1 MPKDAAQQQQKLVDK
16 INSLTLSFAKAV
28 GRHQK
33 DKSDNLVVSPYNA
46 LSCLTMVSEGAAGN
60 TRKEMDKALHKA
72 NDAQELSALNEEIL
86 NANKGHVD
94 LKTANGVW
102 VNKDILELNE
112 TFADDLKKLFG
123 ADISAEDFSPATV
136 NKINTWAGDNT
147 NQLIKKVLDQLD
159 EGDAAVLASALY
171 FKGEWTHKFDKT
183 KTEEKNFT
191 TDDGVSSVTPTMQ
204 QWYEKGRVR
213 HLEGGDYEAIAITYG
228 KEDRGNGVLPTMR
241 LVLVRPSDDAVS
253 ARDWLAA
260 QGTGAKMPEWLD
272 AGAFESAKGSVS
284 LPRMD
289 ITQKHDLI
297 PALKDMG
304 IKDAFNLGK
313 ADFSKMSADGK
324 KGLAI
329 GKVSHDVV
337 FKTNEEGSEAA
348 AVTTVVMKRT
358 SVVRPTPEID
368 IKFDRS
374 FVFALQDI
382 KTGAVLFIGAVNKP
396 NDDMKAAKKGPAA
409 KGGHHAK
416 ERSDHFKK
424 QRGL

>member
-1 MPKDAAQQQQKLVDK
+1 MPKDAAQQQQNLVEK
-16 INSLTLSFAKAV
+16 INSLTLAFAKAV
-28 GRHQK
+28 GKHQT

-72 NDAQELSALNEEIL
+72 NDAQGLSQLNDGIL
-86 NANKGHVD
+86 NANKGQVE

-102 VNKDILELNE
+102 VNKDILKLNE
-112 TFADDLKKLFG
+112 AYADDLKKLFG
-123 ADISAEDFSPATV
+123 AEISEEDFSSLATV
-136 NKINTWAGDNT
+136 GKINKWAGDNT

-159 EGDAAVLASALY
+159 GKDAAVLASALY

-183 KTEEKNFT
+183 KTEDRAFT
-191 TDDGVSSVTPTMQ
+191 ADDGAASVTPTMQ

-213 HLEGGDYEAIAITYG
+213 HLEGGDYEAIALTYG
-228 KEDRGNGVLPTMR
+228 KEDREKGVSPTMR
-241 LVLVRPSDDAVS
+241 IVLVRPNEEAVS

-272 AGAFESAKGSVS
+272 AFSYESVQGNVT

-289 ITQKHDLI
+289 IKQKHDLI
-297 PALKDMG
+297 PALQDMG
-304 IKDAFNLGK
+304 MKDAFNAGK
-313 ADFSKMSADGK
+313 ADFSKMDAEGK
-324 KGLAI
+324 KVLSV

-348 AVTTVVMKRT
+348 AVTTAGMRRT
-358 SVVRPTPEID
+358 SMSMPTPTID

-396 NDDMKAAKKGPAA
+396 NDEMKPAKKGPKPA
-409 KGGHHAK
+409 
-416 ERSDHFKK
+416 
-424 QRGL
+424 